1 MLPCFTLLGYG
12 RISVSKPNVADYV
25 CVCVNNNTKQH
36 KRGHRTHT
44 HTRGVCVW
52 VFTSHTP
59 THPHTRKT
67 HTHTYIHT
75 HTQTNKHNMN
85 NNNISLIAQ
94 ASQPMRSCSR
104 DASTRTVMDGLHRPP
119 RVRAREI
126 SRQVR
131 KSAEGKDSSRRIQI
145 EQ

>member
-44 HTRGVCVW
+44 HTQGGGG
-52 VFTSHTP
+52 FTSHTP

-67 HTHTYIHT
+67 HTHTRT
-75 HTQTNKHNMN
+75 HKQTNKHNMN

-104 DASTRTVMDGLHRPP
+104 DASTRAVMDGLRRPP
-119 RVRAREI
+119 LVRAREI
-126 SRQVR
+126 SQQVP